1 METDDGDRG
10 GMLDGGGVYVYEIV
24 GPVAVPFSRSGRLLM
39 SMMCWPS

>member
-10 GMLDGGGVYVYEIV
+10 GMLDGGGVYEIV
-24 GPVAVPFSRSGRLLM
+24 GPVAVTFSRSGRLLM

>member
-10 GMLDGGGVYVYEIV
+10 GMLDGGGVEYEIV
-24 GPVAVPFSRSGRLLM
+24 GPVAVTFSRSGRLLM